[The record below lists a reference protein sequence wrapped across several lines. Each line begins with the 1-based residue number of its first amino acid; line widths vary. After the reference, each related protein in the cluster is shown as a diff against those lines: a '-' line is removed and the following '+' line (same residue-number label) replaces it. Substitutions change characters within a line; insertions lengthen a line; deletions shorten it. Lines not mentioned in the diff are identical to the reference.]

1 MLDSKR
7 IAAALLAL
15 LISAGLAGSLLV
27 RHHGHAAAD
36 ALCAVGEQSGC
47 DVVNQSP
54 WSKLGGVSLAA
65 VGLAF
70 SVSLATLLALS
81 LVAPE
86 AAAALGRLA
95 LGLLAVALLGDLWLA
110 FVQYYYIGQWCQL
123 CVATYAMNAIA
134 FAALWP
140 AWRAALSPLFGGAG
154 RVAFAGWLLASLV
167 AAAGALGADALA
179 AAAAPAD
186 LLGQAS
192 AQPAAAASGAA
203 SPGAASGTPGG
214 SAEAGS
220 PSIAAGSVA
229 AAGGD
234 ATALAA
240 ARAEVERLHQ
250 ILDDPRK
257 LEAYFQE
264 KSMREFESA
273 RPVALDISSPLVKG
287 PRDAPIH
294 VVEFSDFLCPFCRSL
309 AGGFNAFLPQTAG
322 RVAIHFKNFPLD
334 TSCNSSV
341 QSTLHPGACELA
353 KGAVC
358 AAAQGRF
365 SEYHDRVFQTEFRR
379 QPTSAN
385 LPELAPAIGLDQSA
399 FASCLASPATLERV
413 KADIAEAVKA
423 GVNAT
428 PTIFINGRRAPRI
441 NEFVQ
446 MVDAELER
454 LGLPPLPKPAAQA
467 R

>member
-1 MLDSKR
+1 MLDPKR

-27 RHHGHAAAD
+27 RHHGLAAAD
-36 ALCAVGEQSGC
+36 ALCSVGETSGC

-54 WSKLGGVSLAA
+54 WSKLAGVSLAA

-70 SVSLATLLALS
+70 SVSLAILLALS
-81 LVAPE
+81 LMAPD
-86 AAAALGRLA
+86 AAAPLGRLA
-95 LGLLAVALLGDLWLA
+95 LGLLAVALLGDVWLA
-110 FVQYYYIGQWCQL
+110 FVQYYYIGQWCTL
-123 CVATYAMNAIA
+123 CLGTYAMNALA

-140 AWRAALSPLFGGAG
+140 ARRAALAPLSAGGG
-154 RVAFAGWLLASLV
+154 RVALAGWMLASLV
-167 AAAGALGADALA
+167 AAGGALGVDAAFASATSSQSLLGQVSA
-179 AAAAPAD
+179 QAAPA
-186 LLGQAS
+186 AS
-192 AQPAAAASGAA
+192 GSGSQPA
-203 SPGAASGTPGG
+203 TP
-214 SAEAGS
+214 
-220 PSIAAGSVA
+220 PVAAGSVA
-229 AAGGD
+229 AATGD
-234 ATALAA
+234 AASLAA
-240 ARAEVERLHQ
+240 ARAEIDRLHQ
-250 ILDDPRK
+250 ILDDPQK
-257 LEAYFQE
+257 LEVYFQE

-273 RPVALDISSPLVKG
+273 RPVALDVSSPLVKG
-287 PRDAPIH
+287 PKDAPIH

-309 AGGFNAFLPQTAG
+309 AGGFNGFLPQSAG

-334 TSCNSSV
+334 TSCNGSIK
-341 QSTLHPGACELA
+341 STVHPGACELA

-385 LPELAPAIGLDQSA
+385 LPELAPALGLDASA
-399 FASCLASPATLERV
+399 FSACLASPATLERV

-423 GVNAT
+423 GVQAT
-428 PTIFINGRRAPRI
+428 PTVFINGRRAPRI

-446 MVDAELER
+446 MVDAELGR
-454 LGLPPLPKPAAQA
+454 LGLPPLPKPPAERA

>member
-1 MLDSKR
+1 MLDPKR

-36 ALCAVGEQSGC
+36 ALCSVGETSGC

-70 SVSLATLLALS
+70 SVSLAVLLALS
-81 LVAPE
+81 LVAPD
-86 AAAALGRLA
+86 AAAALGKLA
-95 LGLLAVALLGDLWLA
+95 LGLLALALLGDLWLA
-110 FVQYYYIGQWCQL
+110 FVQYYYIGQWCRL

-134 FAALWP
+134 LVVLWP
-140 AWRAALSPLFGGAG
+140 ARRAALSPLVGGAG

-167 AAAGALGADALA
+167 AVGGALGADALA
-179 AAAAPAD
+179 AATAPAD

-192 AQPAAAASGAA
+192 ASPAAAASAA
-203 SPGAASGTPGG
+203 SPGAAP
-214 SAEAGS
+214 A
-220 PSIAAGSVA
+220 
-229 AAGGD
+229 GD
-234 ATALAA
+234 APTLAA
-240 ARAEVERLHQ
+240 ARAEIDRLHR
-250 ILDDPRK
+250 ILDDPQK

-264 KSMREFESA
+264 KSLREFESA

-287 PRDAPIH
+287 PKNAPIH

-309 AGGFNAFLPQTAG
+309 AGGFNGFLPQAAG

-334 TSCNSSV
+334 ASCNASIK
-341 QSTLHPGACELA
+341 STLHPGACELA

-365 SEYHDRVFQTEFRR
+365 PEYHDRVFQTEFRR

-385 LPELAPAIGLDQSA
+385 LPELAPALGLDASA
-399 FASCLASPATLERV
+399 FSACLASPATLERV

-423 GVNAT
+423 GVQAT

-446 MVDAELER
+446 MVDAELGR
-454 LGLPPLPKPAAQA
+454 LGLPPLPKPPAERA

>member
-1 MLDSKR
+1 MLDPKR

-36 ALCAVGEQSGC
+36 ALCAVGEDSGC

-70 SVSLATLLALS
+70 SASLAVLLALS
-81 LVAPE
+81 LIAPE
-86 AAAALGRLA
+86 AAAPFGRLA
-95 LGLLAVALLGDLWLA
+95 LGLLALALLGDLWLA

-140 AWRAALSPLFGGAG
+140 ARRAALSPLAVGAG

-167 AAAGALGADALA
+167 AAGGALGADALA
-179 AAAAPAD
+179 SAAAPAS
-186 LLGQAS
+186 LLGQA
-192 AQPAAAASGAA
+192 AAPPAAVGTGAA
-203 SPGAASGTPGG
+203 SAGAASSPPGSSSQAG
-214 SAEAGS
+214 SA
-220 PSIAAGSVA
+220 PIAPGSVA
-229 AAGGD
+229 APAGD
-234 ATALAA
+234 AAALTA
-240 ARAEVERLHQ
+240 ARAEIDRLHQ
-250 ILDDPRK
+250 ILDDPQK
-257 LEAYFQE
+257 LEVYFQE
-264 KSMREFESA
+264 KSLREFESA

-287 PRDAPIH
+287 PKDAPIH

-309 AGGFNAFLPQTAG
+309 ALGLNGFLQQSAG

-334 TSCNSSV
+334 ASCNPSI
-341 QSTLHPGACELA
+341 QGTLHPGACELA

-365 SEYHDRVFQTEFRR
+365 SEYHDRVFQTEFHR

-385 LPELAPAIGLDQSA
+385 LPELASAIGLDANA
-399 FASCLASPATLERV
+399 FGNCLASPATLDRV

-423 GVNAT
+423 GVKAT
-428 PTIFINGRRAPRI
+428 PTVFINGRRAPRI

-446 MVDAELER
+446 MVDAELGR
-454 LGLPPLPKPAAQA
+454 LGLPPLPKPPA
-467 R
+467 RAR